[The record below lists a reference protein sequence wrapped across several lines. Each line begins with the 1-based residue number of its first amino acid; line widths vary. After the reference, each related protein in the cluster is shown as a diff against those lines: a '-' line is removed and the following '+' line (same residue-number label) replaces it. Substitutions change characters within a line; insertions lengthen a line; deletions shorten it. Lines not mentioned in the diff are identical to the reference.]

1 MFQYFY
7 FPARYAQMRTAE
19 MENVFGEEEL
29 FAERSRSVLDTRSD
43 VGYVR
48 LLDRNGVLEK
58 SFGVQDDKGFEK
70 LTLKGPEG
78 KTVLVGIRTPSVN
91 GTYFNVALWSLLA
104 GSLLAVALSFFLRAM
119 NARSLRF
126 LGDFSDA
133 MRRLSRGDLSARLD
147 PGASAVAD
155 PGVARLAREF
165 NEMASSIDPAPRG
178 ERAADDDSAE
188 TAEESADPDGAEDP
202 EETAVEDSSARDGE
216 TPPFFRPKE
225 VPGEREPG
233 PSAEASPG
241 SEDQGGPVIAEILS
255 ARSAPA
261 KDGPPAVSGDPDSR
275 GERTGVSVLVAK
287 IADFD
292 AFVRDLEP
300 SEIDFLTAE
309 YRKSLSNFVVSFGGV
324 VETVLRDEVVAF
336 FSDAGEGGRKTA
348 ELRAV
353 CCAVEMMQFFGGA
366 EDREATAARS
376 GTKVKAGISSAD
388 LSVPATSGVFAEA
401 GTFVGEARALCDG
414 ARGWSIFV
422 SKDFRESVKDYLE
435 VRRESVGG
443 RLCYAVTGVEEDA
456 LGAHRA

>member
-29 FAERSRSVLDTRSD
+29 FAEHSRSILNTRSD

-58 SFGVQDDKGFEK
+58 SFGVQEDKGFEK
-70 LTLKGPEG
+70 LPLKGPEG
-78 KTVLVGIRTPSVN
+78 KTVLVGIRTPSVD
-91 GTYFNVALWSLLA
+91 GTYLNVALWSLLA
-104 GSLLAVALSFFLRAM
+104 GSILAVALSFFLRAM

-133 MRRLSRGDLSARLD
+133 MRRIARGDRSARLD
-147 PGASAVAD
+147 PGSSAAAD

-165 NEMASSIDPAPRG
+165 NEMASSIASAPSG
-178 ERAADDDSAE
+178 ERAADDDSADPADE
-188 TAEESADPDGAEDP
+188 GADPAGAEDL
-202 EETAVEDSSARDGE
+202 EDSSEGDGE
-216 TPPFFRPKE
+216 PSPSFRPKI
-225 VPGEREPG
+225 VPGGRDPD
-233 PSAEASPG
+233 PSPG
-241 SEDQGGPVIAEILS
+241 SEDRSGSGVAESLS
-255 ARSAPA
+255 ALSAPTE
-261 KDGPPAVSGDPDSR
+261 DVPPAVSRDPRSPE
-275 GERTGVSVLVAK
+275 ERTGVSVLVAK

-292 AFVRDLEP
+292 AFVGDLEP

-309 YRKSLSNFVVSFGGV
+309 YRKSLSNFVDSFGGV

-336 FSDAGEGGRKTA
+336 FSDAGDGGRKAA
-348 ELRAV
+348 ELRSV

-366 EDREATAARS
+366 EDREASAARS

-388 LSVPATSGVFAEA
+388 LSVPPGSGVFAEA
-401 GTFVGEARALCDG
+401 GTFVSEAKALCDG